1 MKRLSFLVNVYYMC
15 KQIHGKNC
23 KTVMLSHLLLYVCT
37 CIKKNWM
44 CFLPKK
50 DCSWNKYT
58 PRIDTANASNESKSR
73 KKKPFQ
79 KNGSDVNSIFIQK

>member
-1 MKRLSFLVNVYYMC
+1 MC

-23 KTVMLSHLLLYVCT
+23 KTVISLITLRLYMYYEKLKVLFA
-37 CIKKNWM
+37 K
-44 CFLPKK
+44 KK
-50 DCSWNKYT
+50 DCTWNKYT

-73 KKKPFQ
+73 KKKLFQ

>member
-1 MKRLSFLVNVYYMC
+1 MYITCVNKYMAKIVKLKCYLTYYSTFVHVLRKIEC
-15 KQIHGKNC
+15 AFCQ
-23 KTVMLSHLLLYVCT
+23 
-37 CIKKNWM
+37 
-44 CFLPKK
+44 KK
-50 DCSWNKYT
+50 DCTWNKYT

>member
-1 MKRLSFLVNVYYMC
+1 MC

-23 KTVMLSHLLLYVCT
+23 KTVISLITLRLYMYYEKLKVLFA
-37 CIKKNWM
+37 K
-44 CFLPKK
+44 KK
-50 DCSWNKYT
+50 DCTWNKYT